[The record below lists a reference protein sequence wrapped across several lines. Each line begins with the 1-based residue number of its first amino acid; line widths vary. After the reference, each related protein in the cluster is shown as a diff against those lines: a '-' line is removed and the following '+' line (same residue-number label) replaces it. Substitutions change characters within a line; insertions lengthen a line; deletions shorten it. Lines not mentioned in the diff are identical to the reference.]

1 MDENR
6 QIFFY
11 KNYFLDF
18 YGELP
23 EAVQRKIDWTLKLIA
38 STSVIPKKYFKH
50 LSGSSGLYEIRIQ
63 VRSNIFRIFCCFDEG
78 NLVILF
84 NGFQKKSQ
92 KTPRLELQKAERI
105 RQEYFNEKQK

>member
-18 YGELP
+18 YSELP
-23 EAVQRKIDWTLKLIA
+23 ESVQRKIDWTLKLI
-38 STSVIPKKYFKH
+38 STTSIIPKKYFKH
-50 LSGSSGLYEIRIQ
+50 LSGSSGLYEIRVE
-63 VRSNIFRIFCCFDEG
+63 VRSNVFRIFCCFDEG

-92 KTPRLELQKAERI
+92 KTPRLELERAERI
-105 RQEYFNEKQK
+105 RQEYFSEK